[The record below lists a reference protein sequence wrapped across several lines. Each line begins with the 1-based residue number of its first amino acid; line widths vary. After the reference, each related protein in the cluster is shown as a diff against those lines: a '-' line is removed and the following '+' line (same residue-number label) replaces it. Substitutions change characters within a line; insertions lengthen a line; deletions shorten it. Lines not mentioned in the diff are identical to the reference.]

1 VSSTNNGKL
10 FVVEGPSAGSDFE
23 LTQANTSLGRE
34 QGVDIVLV
42 ATSVSRRHAQVT
54 RDNNQYY
61 IEDLGSSNG
70 TLVNGQRISSRQ
82 LLKNGDQIGLGQS
95 VVLRFDAP
103 PPDDATAIYDPGMAE
118 AYPPTAVS
126 DSPATTLEPPMA
138 AAPPRPAPQPQ
149 AAPTFQPQLIITIGN
164 GVPQTYDLNKPQL
177 TVGRSPSSD
186 IVLNSNIISRLHAT
200 LREIPGGYSLDINPQ
215 AGNAIFIHG
224 RPLTQAYTL
233 ADGDELVIGQT
244 DPTTRVTLRYRGLP
258 AEDFATQVGG
268 PSQDDSSTQIAA
280 PVAPPVRPIPAPA
293 GGDYA
298 GVGTQIMSP
307 GDFQM
312 GASSGPPRFM
322 VAIAGN
328 PSQTYTLTKDR
339 YSIGRSPENDIVIDS
354 KIVSRTHARLERLSD
369 GTYQMVPS
377 PDAGNPVHL
386 EGRPLSFSRR
396 LKHNDKLRIGGQ
408 DPGLMVT
415 MTFLAPSEAAAV
427 SGPDEVVDFAEKTII
442 TIGRD
447 ETNDVVVDSPVV
459 SRYHAQVE
467 RVGQRYRVRDLRSA
481 NGTFVNDVQV
491 EGEVW
496 LKPDDSVRI
505 GTYRFVMGQNQL
517 AQFEESAGFGVE
529 AVGLNKWVR
538 KDLNILKNIS
548 LEFNPREFIVVVGQS
563 GGGKSTLVD
572 AIAGYRPATHGTVE
586 VNGINV
592 YKNFDAIRNEIGY
605 VPQKDIIHMEL
616 TVFQALD
623 YAAQLRMPPDTTKK
637 ERHKRIDEVLA
648 DLDLTHRKDVQI
660 SGLSGGQQKR
670 VSIGVELLT
679 KPGLF
684 FLDEPTSGLDP
695 GTETSFMHLMR
706 RLADQGRTIIL
717 ITHATKNVMLADKV
731 AFLARGGY
739 LTWFGPPDEALAFFD
754 QYRSERDRRAKN
766 IEFDEIYAILDDQSK
781 GTPEEWGDRFQKTEA
796 FQKYITQPLAQKGQ
810 ALTADRQARP
820 VQAKKSKRRQVS
832 SLRQFLILSS
842 RNVKILTRDRFSL
855 ALMLAAAPMV
865 SLLDVILSLVLGRN
879 PFDYSEGFMANVL
892 ITLFLLTVYGVMVGG
907 LAQMREIVKEQ
918 DVYRRE
924 RLVNLK
930 ILPYIIS
937 KIWVAAILAAYQAAV
952 YTFVHYFV
960 FDMPGSWVEFGIIY
974 VSLFLATMAGMML
987 GLFASALAPNAN
999 SAPLIVIL
1007 LMLPQIV
1014 LGGALVP
1021 LPETISAPT
1030 STRWAF
1036 QAFMAATG
1044 SGSDVAADA
1053 CWQVEGDERAR
1064 LLGSSIEAKQDFGCT
1079 CMGLGVLDPA
1089 SCNFPGLGRFELE
1102 DVPPPPVEPV
1112 LIQPTPLRPEPT
1124 TPVLPP
1130 EPQRPA
1136 DETDTVA
1143 IAEYLDALEAYQA
1156 QVGEIQD
1163 VFQADLAAYRA
1174 EAAVFQSET
1183 IAFQTAQADFLEAQA
1198 RWEAENQA
1206 AIAKAVVPAEQVISQ
1221 TERDFGWLYVDK
1233 NNESEYWGTIGTT
1246 WIAQSSI
1253 IGLLFV
1259 LILILQKR
1267 KDVI

>member
-1 VSSTNNGKL
+1 MSSTKNGKL
-10 FVVEGPSAGSDFE
+10 IVVEGPSTGSEFD
-23 LTQANTSLGRE
+23 LTQTKTSLGRVE
-34 QGVDIVLV
+34 GVDIVLS
-42 ATSVSRRHAQVT
+42 ANSVSRKHAQIILEGT
-54 RDNNQYY
+54 QYY
-61 IEDLGSSNG
+61 LEDLGSSNG
-70 TLVNGQRISSRQ
+70 TYLNGQRLTSRQ
-82 LLKNGDQIGLGQS
+82 MLKNGDRISLGQS
-95 VVLRFDAP
+95 VTLQFEAP
-103 PPDDATAIYDPGMAE
+103 PAEDATAIYDPELEE
-118 AYPPTAVS
+118 AYPATAVA
-126 DSPATTLEPPMA
+126 DSPATTIEPPQP
-138 AAPPRPAPQPQ
+138 AAPPPASAPQPR
-149 AAPTFQPQLIITIGN
+149 LVVTIGT
-164 GVPQTYDLNKPQL
+164 GVPQTYELNQDKITL
-177 TVGRSPSSD
+177 GRSPDKD
-186 IVLNSNIISRLHAT
+186 IVLNSNIVSRSHAT
-200 LREIPGGYSLDINPQ
+200 LRKIPGGYRLEVNPK
-215 AGNAIFIHG
+215 AGNPVTLNG
-224 RPLTQAYTL
+224 QPLTGAYTL
-233 ADGDELVIGQT
+233 NNGDELIIGQA
-244 DPTTRVTLRYRGLP
+244 DPGTRVTLQYHGLP
-258 AEDFATQVGG
+258 AEDFATQIAA
-268 PSQDDSSTQIAA
+268 PAPAQDDSATQIAA
-280 PVAPPVRPIPAPA
+280 PVVPPIHPPVRPAPA
-293 GGDYA
+293 GSGFT
-298 GVGTQIMSP
+298 GEGTQIMSP
-307 GDFQM
+307 EDLQM
-312 GASSGPPRFM
+312 GAAGPPRFM

-339 YSIGRSPENDIVIDS
+339 YTIGRSPDNDIVIDS
-354 KIVSRTHARLERLSD
+354 KIVSRSHARLEQLSD
-369 GTYQMVPS
+369 GAYQMVPS

-386 EGRPLSFSRR
+386 AGRPLQFSRR

-415 MTFLAPSEAAAV
+415 MTYMAPSEAAAAA
-427 SGPDEVVDFAEKTII
+427 GPEEVVDFAEKAVV

-447 ETNDVVVDSPVV
+447 QSNDIVVDSPVV

-467 RVGQRYRVRDLRSA
+467 RVGQRFRVTDLRSA
-481 NGTFVNDVQV
+481 NGTFVNDQQI
-491 EGEVW
+491 EGQVW
-496 LKPDDSVRI
+496 LKPDDNVRI

-623 YAAQLRMPPDTTKK
+623 YAAQLRMPPDTTKA
-637 ERHKRIDEVLA
+637 ERHKRIEEVLA
-648 DLDLTHRKDVQI
+648 DLDLSHRKDVQI

-739 LTWFGPPDEALAFFD
+739 LCWFGPPDEALAFFD

-766 IEFDEIYAILDDQSK
+766 IEFDEIYAILDDPSK
-781 GTPEEWGDRFQKTEA
+781 GSPEEWGERFQTSAAYQAYVAE
-796 FQKYITQPLAQKGQ
+796 PLAHKGA
-810 ALTADRQARP
+810 ALSADRKARP
-820 VQAKKSKRRQVS
+820 VETGKPQRRRQVS
-832 SLRQFLILSS
+832 SIRQFFILSS
-842 RNVKILTRDRFSL
+842 RNIKILTRDRFSL
-855 ALMLAAAPMV
+855 ALMLAAAPLV
-865 SLLDVILSLVLGRN
+865 SLLDVILSLVLGRD
-879 PFDYSEGFMANVL
+879 PFDYNNGFMANVL

-907 LAQMREIVKEQ
+907 LAQMREIVKEA

-930 ILPYIIS
+930 ILPYIMS
-937 KIWVAAILAAYQAAV
+937 KIWVAALLAAYQAVV
-952 YTFVHYFV
+952 YTLVHYFV
-960 FDMPGSWVEFGIIY
+960 FDMPGGWVEFGIIY
-974 VSLFLATMAGMML
+974 FSLFLATMAGMML

-1021 LPETISAPT
+1021 LPEAISSPT
-1030 STRWAF
+1030 STKWAF

-1053 CWQVEGDERAR
+1053 CWQLPEDQRAR
-1064 LLGSSIEAKQDFGCT
+1064 LLGSSIESKQDFGCN

-1089 SCNFPGLGRFELE
+1089 SCNFPGLGEFELE
-1102 DVPPPPVEPV
+1102 DVPPPPEEPV
-1112 LIQPTPLRPEPT
+1112 LVDPEPLRPEPT
-1124 TPVLPP
+1124 APELPP

-1143 IAEYLDALEAYQA
+1143 IAEYLDALEAYQEE
-1156 QVGEIQD
+1156 VGEIQAA
-1163 VFQADLAAYRA
+1163 FQADLDAYRA

-1183 IAFQTAQADFLEAQA
+1183 VAVETARAEYLEARA
-1198 RWEAENQA
+1198 RWEAQNQA
-1206 AIAKAVVPAEQVISQ
+1206 AIAAAVLPAEETIGR
-1221 TERDFGWLYVDK
+1221 TERDFGWLFVDK
-1233 NNESEYWGTIGTT
+1233 NNEAEYWGTITTT
-1246 WIAQSSI
+1246 WIAQSTI
-1253 IGLLFV
+1253 IGLLFF